1 MSRFI
6 LPFAALLALAAC
18 DGPAVVEGANP
29 PPPPEEETPDL
40 PPGTENPTST
50 SDITRYEALDEA
62 TGSGYA
68 QDFTYDAASD
78 TFSVDNLAFDGAN
91 TYTRIADSALGAF
104 AASPF
109 RVYEAPTTA
118 LDSVTGVKID
128 QFLHRAIVGSSA
140 TDADDTEFVE
150 FAIVRTGSYRDFGFG
165 GFIYSREGGV
175 RLPLPT
181 TGQARY
187 EGDYRGLRD
196 FNNRTG
202 IEYVAGQAFL
212 DIDFEDFND
221 GDAVKG
227 RVFDRSIFDVNGN
240 DITAAVIAG
249 LQSTYDN
256 PAISALPDLV
266 IDVGPGSI
274 DGNGEITGSIA
285 SSVLNG
291 DGALETLDTGKY
303 YALLSGT
310 DIDGGN
316 EVVGIVVVAGDDP
329 RYKDVTVRETGGFI
343 LTRP

>member
-29 PPPPEEETPDL
+29 PPEEETPDL

-50 SDITRYEALDEA
+50 SDITRYEARA
-62 TGSGYA
+62 AGTGDGYA
-68 QDFTYDAASD
+68 EDFAYDPD
-78 TFSVDNLAFDGAN
+78 TDSFSVDGLGFDGAN
-91 TYTRIADSALGAF
+91 NYTRIETANLGAF
-104 AASPF
+104 DPGPF
-109 RVYEAPTTA
+109 RVYESASTYA
-118 LDSVTGVKID
+118 DSVTGAVID
-128 QFLHRAIVGSSA
+128 QFMHRAIVGSSA
-140 TDADDTEFVE
+140 TGADDTEFVE
-150 FAIVRTGSYRDFGFG
+150 FAIVRTGAYRDFGFG
-165 GFIYSREGGV
+165 GFIYGREGGV

-181 TGQARY
+181 AGQATY
-187 EGDYRGLRD
+187 SGEYRGLRD

-227 RVFDRSIFDVNGN
+227 GVYNRRIFDVNGN
-240 DITAAVIAG
+240 DITSDVITG
-249 LQSTYDN
+249 LRNTYDN
-256 PAISALPDLV
+256 PAISAIPNLV
-266 IDVGPGSI
+266 IDVGPGSV
-274 DGNGEITGSIA
+274 DRNGEITGTIA
-285 SSVLNG
+285 SSVMNG

-310 DIDGGN
+310 GIDGGN